1 MKQSIQKL
9 LDLQI
14 QDYERQD
21 QSKTDIQEL
30 QHNLNLFVKE
40 LSATREN
47 FKTEIYSLKLLLAE
61 DYVHR
66 EGYLKFADKMVDTL
80 DKLNTKIDASCLEHT
95 RAIIEGDKASIEASN
110 KWTIKLIGV
119 VLTMGGIIGG
129 LLMWIYSHLVRM

>member
-80 DKLNTKIDASCLEHT
+80 DRLNTKIDASCLEYT

-129 LLMWIYSHLVRM
+129 LLMWIYSHLVRT